1 MAGQKVENLLN
12 LALDATEDEREK
24 SLQLDIGYDPI
35 ERSWELIVKY
45 SGNLDRVREL
55 AEQVTELMNEYAVIV
70 IRESRISELAAL
82 PQVEY
87 IEKPKR
93 LFFQTADGRRVSCI
107 DPVQDT
113 RFSLFGQGVFVAVI
127 DSGIDYTLADF
138 CNTDGTTRIR
148 ALWDQSLRPREG
160 EKPPE
165 GYAVGVEYTEE
176 MINEALKAQ
185 TPAERGRLV
194 ASRDT
199 SGHGTAVAGIAAGN
213 GRGAGTDYRRYAGV
227 APESGLLVVKLGNPS
242 GDGFP
247 RTTELMMGIDYVVRK
262 ALEYQ
267 MPVSVN
273 ISFGNT
279 YGSHDGTSLLERF
292 IDDISNVWK
301 SCICIGAGNEA
312 ASAGHVSGRLMD
324 DRETVIEFAVQE
336 NQPSLNVQIW
346 KEYVDVVDISLISPS
361 GIRIGPVQEILGPQR
376 YVAGQTEILLYYG
389 EPSPYSTAQ
398 EIYIDMIPRE
408 SYINS
413 GVWRIVLIPRDIVS
427 GEFQMWLPTEGV
439 LNRGTGFLYP
449 TDNLTLTIPSTAR
462 RVISVGAYNGLTFAY
477 ADFSGRGSLS
487 RWGENI
493 VKPDIVAPGVDITAA
508 AAGGGYAAV
517 SGTSFATP
525 FAAGGAALLMEWG
538 IVKGND
544 AYLYDAVIIGL
555 S

>member
-1 MAGQKVENLLN
+1 MTGQKVENLLN
-12 LALDATEDEREK
+12 LALDATEEEREK

-45 SGNLDRVREL
+45 SGNLDAVREI
-55 AEQVTELMNEYAVIV
+55 AEQVTELMNEYAVITV
-70 IRESRISELAAL
+70 RESRISELAAL

-93 LFFQTADGRRVSCI
+93 LFFQTANGRRVSCI
-107 DPVQDT
+107 DSVQDS

-138 CNTDGTTRIR
+138 CNADGTTRIR
-148 ALWDQSLRPREG
+148 ALWDQSLNPREG
-160 EKPPE
+160 ESAPE
-165 GYAVGVEYTEE
+165 GYGIGVEYTKER
-176 MINEALKAQ
+176 IDEALKAL
-185 TPAERGRLV
+185 TLAERGKVV
-194 ASRDT
+194 ASRDA

-213 GRGAGTDYRRYAGV
+213 GRGAGGDYRRYAGV
-227 APESGLLVVKLGNPS
+227 APDSELLIVKLGNPS
-242 GDGFP
+242 SDGFP
-247 RTTELMMGIDYVVRK
+247 RTTELMMGIDYVIRK

-267 MPVSVN
+267 KPVAVN

-301 SCICIGAGNEA
+301 SCICIGTGNEA
-312 ASAGHVSGRLMD
+312 ASAGHLSGRLTD
-324 DRETVIEFAVQE
+324 EGEAVIELAVQN

-346 KEYVDVVDISLISPS
+346 KEYVDVMDISIISPS

-398 EIYIDMIPRE
+398 EIYIDMIPKE
-408 SYINS
+408 SYING

-427 GEFQMWLPTEGV
+427 GEFQMWLPSEGV
-439 LNRGTGFLYP
+439 LNKGTGFLYP
-449 TDNLTLTIPSTAR
+449 TDNMTLTIPSTAR

-493 VKPDIVAPGVDITAA
+493 IKPDLAAPGVDITAA

-525 FAAGGAALLMEWG
+525 FVTGGAALMMEWG
-538 IVKGND
+538 ER
-544 AYLYDAVIIGL
+544 VIIL
-555 S
+555 PS